1 MDITAQ
7 LARAILESQADAIL
21 VADREGVIC
30 FWNPGAARIFGFGA
44 EEAIGHS
51 LDLIIPEPLRARH
64 WEGYKRVMV
73 SGETR
78 YGSGDVLSV
87 PALTKAGL
95 RISVEFTIIILREDN
110 EAVIGMAAILR
121 DVSAR
126 FEELRSLRR
135 RLNDLEK

>member
-110 EAVIGMAAILR
+110 DAVIGMAAILR

>member
-51 LDLIIPEPLRARH
+51 LDLIIPESLRARH

-110 EAVIGMAAILR
+110 DAVIGMAAILR

>member
-7 LARAILESQADAIL
+7 LARAILESHADAIL

-110 EAVIGMAAILR
+110 DAVIGMAAILR

-126 FEELRSLRR
+126 
-135 RLNDLEK
+135 

>member
-1 MDITAQ
+1 
-7 LARAILESQADAIL
+7 
-21 VADREGVIC
+21 
-30 FWNPGAARIFGFGA
+30 
-44 EEAIGHS
+44 
-51 LDLIIPEPLRARH
+51 
-64 WEGYKRVMV
+64 MV

-110 EAVIGMAAILR
+110 DAVIGMAAILR

>member
-1 MDITAQ
+1 MDLTAQ

-110 EAVIGMAAILR
+110 DAVIGMAAILR

>member
-110 EAVIGMAAILR
+110 DAVIGMAAILR

-126 FEELRSLRR
+126 FEELRGLRR